1 MDEDYIFKMGK
12 GFHSKS
18 ILLTHLLCLILNK
31 DNKKFL
37 DRYSN

>member
-18 ILLTHLLCLILNK
+18 ILLTHLLCLI
-31 DNKKFL
+31 
-37 DRYSN
+37 